1 MTLRGVTGTDSVL
14 DKIVAEKREGVEK
27 RKLQEPM
34 AALEKRFAKLDPQW
48 SLTEA
53 ITSPRGQAPAG
64 AAVQIIAEIKKASPS
79 KGMLAPDLDHRSV
92 AQAYAAGGA
101 AGISVLT
108 EENYFLGSL
117 EWMRD
122 VRELLSAAGSDQRP
136 SILRKDFIVEPYEL
150 TQARAYGADN
160 VLLIVALLEPELLRD
175 LIMQAMALNLEPL
188 VEVHNEQEAER
199 AVLAGARLIGVN
211 NRDLHTFEVDL
222 GVTERIRPLLPA
234 DAIVVGESGVRN
246 REDVQRLHDAGAR
259 AILVGEAFMKSPDLA
274 AKMAEL
280 RI

>member
-53 ITSPRGQAPAG
+53 ITSPRGQATAG

-160 VLLIVALLEPELLRD
+160 VLLIVALLELELLRD

-246 REDVQRLHDAGAR
+246 REDVQRLHDVGAR